1 MVNFPL
7 KFTHVGLATLTKI
20 PPHTAPSTD
29 ENGMLSSHLMR
40 KFEGNQLKEGV
51 FEPLLDFCDGS
62 WKSLF
67 PWGGIGGGILRFPW
81 MDTVKWTIVSLV
93 DFVDLKFWDTN
104 MQPAFLKQTQRRSI
118 AAPTGCFVL
127 VHPKNG
133 KKESLVVERVVQ
145 IVCHPCHC
153 LRIAIVRN
161 EKSFFE
167 RGMHSRLVHLPKGIS
182 CC

>member
-1 MVNFPL
+1 MVSMVNFPL

-67 PWGGIGGGILRFPW
+67 PWGGIGGGILRFP
-81 MDTVKWTIVSLV
+81 
-93 DFVDLKFWDTN
+93 
-104 MQPAFLKQTQRRSI
+104 
-118 AAPTGCFVL
+118 
-127 VHPKNG
+127 
-133 KKESLVVERVVQ
+133 
-145 IVCHPCHC
+145 
-153 LRIAIVRN
+153 
-161 EKSFFE
+161 
-167 RGMHSRLVHLPKGIS
+167 
-182 CC
+182 